1 MPPRKK
7 KQQKVCRN
15 CNRVVDGEACVVCGS
30 NNLSDDWAGYLVVI
44 DPKNSEIAKKLG
56 IELPGRFAL
65 KVR

>member
-30 NNLSDDWAGYLVVI
+30 SNLSDDWAGYLVVI

>member
-1 MPPRKK
+1 MASRKK

-15 CNRVVDGEACVVCGS
+15 CNRVVDGEVCVVCGS
-30 NNLSDDWAGYLVVI
+30 NNLSDDWAGYLVII
-44 DPKNSEIAKKLG
+44 DPNNSDIAKKLG

>member
-1 MPPRKK
+1 MALRKK
-7 KQQKVCRN
+7 KQQMVCRN

-30 NNLSDDWAGYLVVI
+30 HNLSDDWAGYLVII